1 VAFSPDGTRV
11 ATGSRDQTA
20 RVWDAATGEEL
31 LVLRGHEAPVKS
43 VAYSPDGA
51 YIATAS
57 HDTTAKLWDANT
69 GKLRADPMRHSER
82 LWTVG
87 FSPDG
92 RSLITASEDR
102 TARTVDLAG
111 VATASED
118 RTACVWDAD
127 TGRPLMEL
135 RGHAGAV
142 NAAAISPD
150 GQMVATGGDDGAA
163 RVYPLTVHP
172 TLEDLLARA
181 RQRVTRELTP
191 EERVKYLREGTEATD
206 AEPPPEI
213 VSL

>member
-1 VAFSPDGTRV
+1 
-11 ATGSRDQTA
+11 
-20 RVWDAATGEEL
+20 
-31 LVLRGHEAPVKS
+31 
-43 VAYSPDGA
+43 
-51 YIATAS
+51 
-57 HDTTAKLWDANT
+57 
-69 GKLRADPMRHSER
+69 
-82 LWTVG
+82 VG

-102 TARTVDLAG
+102 TARIWDFAGATVLRELRGHTGKVYGAAFHPDG
-111 VATASED
+111 TRVVTASED
-118 RTACVWDAD
+118 RTACVWDAG

-181 RQRVTRELTP
+181 RERVTRELTP